1 LGTVPTVTE
10 EHEPRLYA
18 LGVEPQC
25 ARSGEIVQ
33 ITFRQ
38 RNHGSR
44 AAPAARLR
52 FVVPPG
58 LEPQGPVEVA
68 LAATAPGDEAAAGLS
83 LRVATGLDDRT
94 ELRVEG
100 RLEAGDTVRSTNVCI
115 ITVRTAARLDG
126 DASGT
131 VVERVDAQTV
141 RVIASAVNDGD
152 GPALDALLT
161 VRAPAGCVPADGEVV
176 VTAAAA
182 RLEPGETLAAA
193 MVARIVHPLREVRAD
208 DCEVAWCEGSP
219 RALAVTRALVLEPE
233 LLEPE
238 LRVVPDRG
246 RAELVA
252 EIRNDGWADALDV
265 AVAIALAPEL
275 RVVDGTLVV
284 DGVRYALRAGR
295 GNATAAVRIT
305 RARSPIQL
313 ALTRV
318 PARGLARLALTFA
331 CAPGAAPAA
340 VTLSAGLR
348 TATALIA
355 SPASRD
361 IRLRVVEAPAWIE
374 PSGSA
379 RLVIEVFNA
388 GERSHTLCLAFDCAE
403 TAADSVRVDAPPR
416 TLRCAEF
423 ALRAGPRATQARETL
438 HGTIVATDGDEICAR
453 LDVAL
458 PLRDRVWLAL
468 DGPPAISDGRIEYA
482 IRNTGPTIARDLRT
496 NFKDAEVTLE
506 TLPPGAATAVVIDEA
521 AARRG
526 GLLYAGEREALVL
539 PPADHPRRPDLTSAL
554 EVPPEVV
561 CGAVVPVHLT
571 IAAHDAIDAL
581 DVRVVEPASTYV
593 PGSTTIDGRTVAE
606 IDGPTHLARG
616 LRLRG
621 IVAGTRIRVGWSL
634 LVTAVPAGGTLE
646 VGASLRFHGE
656 RREVTSER
664 VAVREREPYL
674 AGWEGAGYV
683 VDALPADCDPAWS
696 APAPQAAAAIASQ
709 PAIAAASD
717 DDGVTFAFRS
727 DWHDAARRLLQGGEG
742 DGLLRHI
749 LALRALFPDREF
761 PPDDELAS
769 ALAGARTALR
779 DVFDRAFVKMRI
791 PGFPVAAED
800 IEDAPLRLALTALF
814 EAVATAPRCDGEAPA
829 GSVCVR
835 LDRGSA
841 RAASGVLTTA
851 PYGAPGALRTLTLLV
866 PAESREDEA
875 AVAVA
880 RYMRAL
886 DGALKACTDL
896 PLEAFDRALGSGRYP
911 ELDAA
916 RTALV
921 AAIAPRA
928 SRAAP

>member
-1 LGTVPTVTE
+1 MTE

-25 ARSGEIVQ
+25 ARSGDVVQ

-44 AAPAARLR
+44 PAPAARLR

-68 LAATAPGDEAAAGLS
+68 LAATAPGAEAEAALRV
-83 LRVATGLDDRT
+83 RVATGLDDRS

-100 RLEAGDTVRSTNVCI
+100 RLEAGDTVRITNACTI
-115 ITVRTAARLDG
+115 SVRTAARLDG
-126 DASGT
+126 NASGT
-131 VVERVDAQTV
+131 VVERVDAHTV
-141 RVIASAVNDGD
+141 RVTASALNDGD
-152 GPALDALLT
+152 GPARDALLT
-161 VRAPAGCVPADGEVV
+161 VRAPAGCVPAGGDDIVRV
-176 VTAAAA
+176 AAA

-193 MVARIVHPLREVRAD
+193 MVARIVHPVREVRAD
-208 DCEVAWCEGSP
+208 DCEVSWREGSP
-219 RALAVTRALVLEPE
+219 RALPVARGLMLEPE

-238 LRVVPDRG
+238 LRVVADRG
-246 RAELVA
+246 RVELVA

-265 AVAIALAPEL
+265 AVAIALAPEM
-275 RVVDGTLVV
+275 RVADGSLVV
-284 DGVRYALRAGR
+284 DDVRYALRAR
-295 GNATAAVRIT
+295 RSSAAAGVRIT

-313 ALTRV
+313 CLARV
-318 PARGLARLALTFA
+318 PARDVARVALTLA
-331 CAPGAAPAA
+331 CAPGAPPAA
-340 VTLSAGLR
+340 VTLSAGQR

-355 SPASRD
+355 SPAIRD
-361 IRLRVVEAPAWIE
+361 IRLRLVEAPAWIE

-379 RLVIEVFNA
+379 RLVVEVFNA
-388 GERSHTLCLAFDCAE
+388 GERAHTLGLAFDCAE
-403 TAADSVRVDAPPR
+403 AAAESVRVDASPR
-416 TLRCAEF
+416 TLRGAE
-423 ALRAGPRATQARETL
+423 LVVRIPRATQGRDTL
-438 HGTIVATDGDEICAR
+438 RGTIVATDGDESCAR
-453 LDVAL
+453 LDIAL
-458 PLRDRVWLAL
+458 PLRDRIWLAL
-468 DGPPAISDGRIEYA
+468 DGPPTISGGRAEYA
-482 IRNTGPTIARDLRT
+482 IRNAGPTIARDLRT
-496 NFKDAEVTLE
+496 NFEDAMISLE
-506 TLPPGAATAVVIDEA
+506 ALPPGAVTTLMVDEA
-521 AARRG
+521 AAQRG
-526 GLLYAGEREALVL
+526 GVLYAGEREALVL
-539 PPADHPRRPDLTSAL
+539 PPADCARRPDLAAAF

-561 CGAVVPVHLT
+561 CGAVVPVRLT
-571 IAAHDAIDAL
+571 IAAHEAIDAL
-581 DVRVVEPASTYV
+581 DVRALETACTYV

-606 IDGPTHLARG
+606 SDAPTHLVRG

-621 IVAGTRIRVGWSL
+621 IDAGVRIALGWSL
-634 LVTAVPAGGTLE
+634 LVTEVPAGGAFE
-646 VGASLRFHGE
+646 VNVSLRFHGE
-656 RREVTSER
+656 RRDVTSDR

-674 AGWEGAGYV
+674 GGWEGAGYV
-683 VDALPADCDPAWS
+683 VDALPADRDPAWNAPPPARQHAE
-696 APAPQAAAAIASQ
+696 APALQAVVA
-709 PAIAAASD
+709 PASD
-717 DDGVTFAFRS
+717 DDGFTFAFRS
-727 DWHDAARRLLQGGEG
+727 DWHDAARRLLQGGED

-761 PPDDELAS
+761 PPDGELAS

-800 IEDAPLRLALTALF
+800 IEDSPLRLALTALF
-814 EAVATAPRCDGEAPA
+814 EAVATAPRCDDEAPA
-829 GSVCVR
+829 GSVFVR
-835 LDRGSA
+835 LDRRSA

-851 PYGAPGALRTLTLLV
+851 PYGAPAALRTLTLLV
-866 PAESREDEA
+866 PAESCEDA
-875 AVAVA
+875 AATAIA

-886 DGALKACTDL
+886 DAALKACTEL